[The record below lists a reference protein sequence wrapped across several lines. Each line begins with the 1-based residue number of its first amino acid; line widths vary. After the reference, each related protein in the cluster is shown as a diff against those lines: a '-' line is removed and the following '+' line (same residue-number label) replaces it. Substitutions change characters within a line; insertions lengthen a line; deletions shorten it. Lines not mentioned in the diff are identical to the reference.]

1 VSEDHAPQTPSVNCK
16 TDAGWIDSALS
27 ALDET
32 GFVAIEDVVDASFL
46 DRVRKAMY
54 RAEDRVIGSIGR
66 DRVIAAGDGGVVRLM
81 MDTDPVFFEF
91 LTIPEVLAV
100 VDRAV
105 APTAI
110 LRLQNGL
117 ILRPAKESLVN
128 IFGSKFHQDFPF
140 VLNGYRVSINLMFAI
155 DDYHAENGATLVIPG
170 SHQILI
176 DPDTI
181 DPQDAVAVTCPSGSM
196 ILFDST
202 LWHCA
207 GKNHTDR
214 DRLAINHQFTRSWI
228 KPQMDY
234 VRALGDD
241 VVQSLPDRS
250 QQLLGWY
257 TRVVTT
263 LDEYY
268 RPTEERLYRAGQG

>member
-1 VSEDHAPQTPSVNCK
+1 LNTPSVSCK
-16 TDAGWIDSALS
+16 TDAGWLEEALS
-27 ALDET
+27 ALDEI
-32 GFVAIEDVVDASFL
+32 GFVAIRDVVDQRFL
-46 DRVRKAMY
+46 ERVRPAMY
-54 RAEDRVIGSIGR
+54 RAEEHVIESIGR
-66 DRVIAAGDGGVVRLM
+66 DRVVAAGDGGVVRLM

-117 ILRPAKESLVN
+117 ILRPAKQARVN
-128 IFGSKFHQDFPF
+128 IFGSQFHQDFPF

-155 DDYHAENGATLVIPG
+155 DDYYEENGATLVLPR
-170 SHQILI
+170 SHQTAI
-176 DPDTI
+176 DPAGV
-181 DPQDAVAVTCPSGSM
+181 DPDDAIAVTCPSGSM

-207 GKNHTDR
+207 GKNHTDN

-241 VVQSLPDRS
+241 VIEALPDRS